1 MLYLTMCEKW
11 IKYLHINI
19 NYLCTYRLVPISQGP
34 KNSGIP
40 GPNPLP
46 LPHVMYEVHPKSKWK
61 MWIKREWLQLGG
73 NFFLEFLKASIAD
86 LITLFFSWLQ
96 NSEGGGDS
104 DSGDSFADPC
114 QFLPFPKTKIQLSAS
129 LRPLAKNLQKQKL
142 LLGSMWRKSK
152 QKNWKKAFKSAAV
165 KRQRFFTKI
174 WFFDGFL
181 ASVEALLK
189 CFE

>member
-1 MLYLTMCEKW
+1 MTKRRYVRGASK
-11 IKYLHINI
+11 IKVKNV
-19 NYLCTYRLVPISQGP
+19 NKKRMATARRLIFFGISQGIHCW
-34 KNSGIP
+34 S
-40 GPNPLP
+40 
-46 LPHVMYEVHPKSKWK
+46 
-61 MWIKREWLQLGG
+61 
-73 NFFLEFLKASIAD
+73 D
-86 LITLFFSWLQ
+86 TLFFSWLQ

-152 QKNWKKAFKSAAV
+152 QKNWNKAFKWAAV

-174 WFFDGFL
+174 WFFGGFL
-181 ASVEALLK
+181 AAVEALLK